1 VLPGRPCG
9 SAAHHTAHG
18 MLSNDALQ
26 DMIRHPMHII
36 LNTSTLFKGGALQT
50 STAFI
55 LQALADP
62 LEIQW
67 QFLLS
72 AESAKQVSRFREL
85 PPNVEVI
92 DRSPARHRPTR
103 RRVAEF
109 VANARPDL
117 VFTFSGPAYVK
128 FPMQHAVG
136 VTDGWVTH
144 STWTAYRSI
153 RFPREWTFF
162 ALNSLYKILWYR
174 QADHW
179 FTQTELARRGLHR
192 RARVPLDS
200 ITVVPN
206 TCGEHYRNQSEISQF
221 PGPNE
226 KLRLLSFSASYSH
239 KNLILLPDIAAQLQ
253 SLEPA
258 LDFEMVLTLPAGDA
272 LLERIMRRAA
282 GLGVQQ
288 RIVNRGPVPVAEGPD
303 LYRSCHVCLLPTNIE
318 TYSATYAE
326 SMAMG
331 LPIVTTDLNFAHDA
345 CRDAAL
351 YFKARNAAAAAH
363 EIQRLI
369 HDPAI
374 RQKLVARGKE
384 LLSELPTPRQRYE
397 MYVNVLKRLAA
408 AKSPN

>member
-1 VLPGRPCG
+1 
-9 SAAHHTAHG
+9 
-18 MLSNDALQ
+18 
-26 DMIRHPMHII
+26 MHII

-62 LEIQW
+62 LGIQW
-67 QFLLS
+67 EFLLS
-72 AESAKQVSRFREL
+72 AESAKQVSRFRAL
-85 PPNVEVI
+85 PPTIEVV

-103 RRVAEF
+103 RRLAELVAKS
-109 VANARPDL
+109 RPDL

-128 FPMQHAVG
+128 FPAKHAVG

-153 RFPREWTFF
+153 RFPREWAFF

-174 QADHW
+174 KANHW

-192 RARVPLDS
+192 RARIPLES

-206 TCGEHYRNQSEISQF
+206 TCGEHYRAQSAISQF
-221 PGPNE
+221 PAPNE

-239 KNLILLPDIAAQLQ
+239 KNLILLPDIATNLQ
-253 SLEPA
+253 RLEPG
-258 LDFEMVLTLPAGDA
+258 LDFEMVLTLPVGDA
-272 LLERIMRRAA
+272 LIDRIMRRAA
-282 GLGVQQ
+282 KLGVEQ

-303 LYRSCHVCLLPTNIE
+303 LYRACHICLLPTLLE

-331 LPIVTTDLNFAHDA
+331 LPIITTDLNFAHDA

-351 YFKARNAAAAAH
+351 YFQAGNPVAAARQ
-363 EIQRLI
+363 IQRLI
-369 HDPAI
+369 HDPKL
-374 RQKLVARGKE
+374 RQQLTARGKE
-384 LLSELPTPRQRYE
+384 ILTELPTPRQRYE
-397 MYVNVLKRLAA
+397 MYVKVLSALA
-408 AKSPN
+408 KGP